1 MEDKNIA
8 LLIDADNISPKYV
21 KSIFDELNSY
31 GTVSIRRIY
40 GNWKKKQGWN
50 EEVLLEYSIQPI
62 QQFDYTKGK
71 NATDMAMTIDAMDVL
86 YLKQADIF
94 CIISSD
100 SDFTKLAMR
109 LRESQKYVIGMGDS
123 KTPTSLTKA
132 CNKFVF
138 LDLIVSDDS
147 QEVETPAISV
157 ADKGKKAPKE
167 AESNVTSLS
176 QIEEA
181 IINMIPETGA
191 VSLGEVGSLLNKL
204 FSDFDV
210 RNYGYTKLSTLCWKE
225 FNKIQITK
233 QDLNYFVSLKTDVDV
248 ETVTI
253 DITYF
258 IEKQGGTVE
267 NLSKIHEFLKDKYK
281 SFNIKDYG
289 YSRFSSFLRSLEG
302 IVVEGNKVRLKPKAK
317 NSKRKLANH

>member
-21 KSIFDELNSY
+21 KSVFDELNSY

-50 EEVLLEYSIQPI
+50 EELLLEYSIQPI

-86 YLKQADIF
+86 YLNQADIF

-123 KTPTSLTKA
+123 KTPVALTKS

-138 LDLIVSDDS
+138 LDLIVSDDN
-147 QEVETPAISV
+147 QEDEEIVAVTTSKSKKET
-157 ADKGKKAPKE
+157 KA
-167 AESNVTSLS
+167 AESNVTPLS
-176 QIEEA
+176 QLEDA

-191 VSLGEVGSLLNKL
+191 VSLGEVGSRLNKL

-210 RNYGYTKLSTLCWKE
+210 RNYGYTKLSTLCYKE
-225 FNKIQITK
+225 FATIHITK
-233 QDLNYFVSLKTDVDV
+233 QDLNYFVSLRSDVDV
-248 ETVTI
+248 ETVTVV
-253 DITYF
+253 ITEF
-258 IEKQGGTVE
+258 IKAAGGSVE
-267 NLSKIHEFLKDKYK
+267 NLSKIHEFLKEKYK

-289 YSRFSSFLRSLEG
+289 YSRFSSFLRSLDG
-302 IVVEGNKVRLKPKAK
+302 IVVEGNKVRLKTK
-317 NSKRKLANH
+317 NKKRKIAI

>member
-21 KSIFDELNSY
+21 KSVFDELNNY

-40 GNWKKKQGWN
+40 GNWKKKQGWG
-50 EEVLLEYSIQPI
+50 EELLLEYSIQPI

-86 YLKQADIF
+86 YLNQVDIF

-123 KTPTSLTKA
+123 KTPTALTKA

-138 LDLIVSDDS
+138 LDLIVSDEN
-147 QEVETPAISV
+147 QEEDTGTTPVTA
-157 ADKGKKAPKE
+157 KNKKESKE
-167 AESNVTSLS
+167 ESNLTSLN

-181 IINMIPETGA
+181 IINMIPESGS
-191 VSLGEVGSLLNKL
+191 VSLGEIGSRLNKL

-225 FNKIQITK
+225 FSTLHITK
-233 QDLNYFVSLKTDVDV
+233 QDLNYFVSLRSDVDV

-253 DITYF
+253 VITEF
-258 IEKQGGTVE
+258 IASYGGSVE
-267 NLSKIHEFLKDKYK
+267 NLSRIHEFLKDKYK

-289 YSRFSSFLRSLEG
+289 YSRFSSFLRSLDG
-302 IVVEGNKVRLKPKAK
+302 IVVEGNKVRLKTKTK
-317 NSKRKLANH
+317 KRKTTNSN

>member
-21 KSIFDELNSY
+21 KSVFDELNSY

-50 EEVLLEYSIQPI
+50 EELLLEYSIQPI

-86 YLKQADIF
+86 YLNQADIF

-123 KTPTSLTKA
+123 KTPVALTKS

-138 LDLIVSDDS
+138 LDLIVSDDN
-147 QEVETPAISV
+147 QEDEEIVAVTTSKSKKET
-157 ADKGKKAPKE
+157 KA
-167 AESNVTSLS
+167 AESNVTPLS
-176 QIEEA
+176 QLEDA

-191 VSLGEVGSLLNKL
+191 VSLGEVGSRLNKL

-210 RNYGYTKLSTLCWKE
+210 RNYGYTKLSTLCYKE
-225 FNKIQITK
+225 FAKIHITK
-233 QDLNYFVSLKTDVDV
+233 QDLNYFVSLRSDVDV
-248 ETVTI
+248 ETVTVV
-253 DITYF
+253 ITEF
-258 IEKQGGTVE
+258 IKAAGGSVE
-267 NLSKIHEFLKDKYK
+267 NLSKIHEFLKEKYK

-289 YSRFSSFLRSLEG
+289 YSRFSSFLRSLDG
-302 IVVEGNKVRLKPKAK
+302 IVVEGNKVRLKTK
-317 NSKRKLANH
+317 NKKRKIAI